1 MWTLEN
7 QRYTATV
14 QATGG
19 ELVSLWHKQTRTER
33 LWQPQA
39 AVWNHTATPLF
50 PVVGRLIHDGL
61 WLDGEFWPLPAHGFL
76 REQTFYCVEQTS
88 DTLTLE
94 ACSTAQT
101 LKLWPRRWGCGRHS
115 LSTAVD

>member
-7 QRYTATV
+7 ERYTATV

-61 WLDGEFWPLPAHGFL
+61 WLDGEFWSLPAHGFL
-76 REQTFYCVEQTS
+76 REQTFCCVEQTS
-88 DTLTLE
+88 DTAERCLTLL
-94 ACSTAQT
+94 AGILVSP
-101 LKLWPRRWGCGRHS
+101 WPLPPAPAGGWNLALR
-115 LSTAVD
+115 